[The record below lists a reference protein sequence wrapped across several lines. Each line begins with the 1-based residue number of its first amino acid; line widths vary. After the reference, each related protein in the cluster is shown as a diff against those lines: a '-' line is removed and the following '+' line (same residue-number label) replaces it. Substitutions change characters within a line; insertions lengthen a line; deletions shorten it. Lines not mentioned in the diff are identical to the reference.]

1 MWIINKY
8 KIHIY
13 AHNDINRDRIH
24 KYLKKIC
31 SPVHKIAEQFIKGVP
46 LSWRRTMFLCFQ
58 RGLCTVVFFPRGQF
72 GDERHFINTEQDQA
86 DMMIKSDLDTH
97 QWWLET
103 FYIQCTVLPSWFGY
117 MRTISVHNSESSE
130 ITGFGNTS
138 PITALEKKKPKT
150 V

>member
-1 MWIINKY
+1 
-8 KIHIY
+8 
-13 AHNDINRDRIH
+13 
-24 KYLKKIC
+24 
-31 SPVHKIAEQFIKGVP
+31 
-46 LSWRRTMFLCFQ
+46 
-58 RGLCTVVFFPRGQF
+58 
-72 GDERHFINTEQDQA
+72 
-86 DMMIKSDLDTH
+86 MIKSDLDTH